1 MKNEELIFNDYGL
14 VEEWEENEFS
24 GLESIEEIVDLM
36 VEKTKTRLENDEE
49 FNKESPGIYYAE
61 MRLDYLSQSS
71 EENFYYVQMAYPDE
85 LYEHVK
91 DIQRQANE
99 FYRQEK
105 PAMMKAWGVKDRNSP
120 YYYPMMSALREML
133 IKIIVES

>member
-1 MKNEELIFNDYGL
+1 M
-14 VEEWEENEFS
+14 ENKEMLYKDEFS
-24 GLESIEEIVDLM
+24 HLESIEEIVDLM
-36 VEKTKTRLENDEE
+36 VEKTKNRLENDEE

-61 MRLDYLSQSS
+61 MRLDYLSQST

-99 FYRQEK
+99 FIKQEK
-105 PAMMKAWGVKDRNSP
+105 PGMMKAWKVEDENSP
-120 YYYPMMSALREML
+120 YYYPMMSALREIL
-133 IKIIVES
+133 VKTIVEC